1 MKLKKYFKNLEH
13 LNESL
18 KETFGS
24 CDFPKEDAELDE
36 FFKKCEAE
44 GYGYFDSDGDFMFNT
59 PLEDFTTSTTTYP
72 KERDMTEIADIFDD
86 EQDDTT
92 YEEDLKQTVLDMYPI
107 YNESEILKLVV
118 EFIAKEHCG
127 GVN

>member
-1 MKLKKYFKNLEH
+1 MKKYFKNLEH

-18 KETFGS
+18 KETFGTS
-24 CDFPKEDAELDE
+24 DMPSNDKDLPAW
-36 FFKKCEAE
+36 FKKCEAE

-59 PLEDFTTSTTTYP
+59 PLEDFACTINRG
-72 KERDMTEIADIFDD
+72 RDMTEIADVFINDD
-86 EQDDTT
+86 DDTT